1 MCRIVRKLDAEARE
15 NILTEGAATDKQL
28 MLLSGELEEFSRG
41 VLVRVIRGFAG
52 LGDLGSVEARA
63 LSTAA
68 RVRPKPSVAV
78 SSSLPERAAL
88 PPLLRPRWDWARPP
102 PRLHPGRGRAAARS
116 GTAVAMPRC
125 ECAQQ

>member
-1 MCRIVRKLDAEARE
+1 LRVCQSVEDVHKVCRIVRKLDAGARE

-68 RVRPKPSVAV
+68 RVRPKPSV
-78 SSSLPERAAL
+78 
-88 PPLLRPRWDWARPP
+88 
-102 PRLHPGRGRAAARS
+102 GRR
-116 GTAVAMPRC
+116 
-125 ECAQQ
+125 

>member
-1 MCRIVRKLDAEARE
+1 MCRTYYTGAGPAGPDLRACQSVEDVHKVCRIVRKLDVEARE

-63 LSTAA
+63 LPTA
-68 RVRPKPSVAV
+68 
-78 SSSLPERAAL
+78 
-88 PPLLRPRWDWARPP
+88 
-102 PRLHPGRGRAAARS
+102 RLACGRSR
-116 GTAVAMPRC
+116 RC
-125 ECAQQ
+125 